1 VTWDFAIKSGSFGDY
16 WLPCEDRLGIE
27 AGSFV
32 GQFAVPGIASVAVT
46 LVRDAQYAR
55 QRAGPAGEPIE
66 P

>member
-1 VTWDFAIKSGSFGDY
+1 VTWDFAIKGGRFGDY

-46 LVRDAQYAR
+46 LVRDA
-55 QRAGPAGEPIE
+55 
-66 P
+66 